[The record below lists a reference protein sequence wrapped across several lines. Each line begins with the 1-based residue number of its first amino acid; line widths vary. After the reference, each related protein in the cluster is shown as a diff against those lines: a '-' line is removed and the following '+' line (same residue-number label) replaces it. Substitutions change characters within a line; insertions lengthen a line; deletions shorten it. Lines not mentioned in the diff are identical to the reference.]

1 MRPGHRYRRAL
12 VAGTSGRRRM
22 KVCRRW
28 SAEVAQSGRL
38 YSKCREALV
47 GREPDRAR
55 VALGNW
61 LYRALDS
68 EVDTELA

>member
-1 MRPGHRYRRAL
+1 
-12 VAGTSGRRRM
+12 M

-28 SAEVAQSGRL
+28 SAEVAQLGLLCSR
-38 YSKCREALV
+38 CREALE

-55 VALGNW
+55 VALGNR